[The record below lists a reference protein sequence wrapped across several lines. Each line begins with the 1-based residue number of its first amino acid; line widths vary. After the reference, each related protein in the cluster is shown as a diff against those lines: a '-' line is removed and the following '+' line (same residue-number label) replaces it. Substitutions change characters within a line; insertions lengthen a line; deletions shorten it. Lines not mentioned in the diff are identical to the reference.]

1 MQKLE
6 KIYKILFVK
15 LLRVY
20 NLIICKTKQKTAPL
34 EGQFFVLIFIAIAI
48 YRYLLAGQF
57 ERRNRAAGFSRLG
70 ICW

>member
-34 EGQFFVLIFIAIAI
+34 EGRFLCWFLLQLQFIDTC
-48 YRYLLAGQF
+48 LLTNLSVEIEQLVF
-57 ERRNRAAGFSRLG
+57 LV
-70 ICW
+70 